1 MAMNGSFAGGL
12 ADGLRNGVVIGRAYE
27 DSAEARRKRELEKK
41 LAAAMQGNPGEPPA
55 PEGPGLQQ
63 IDVAQPV
70 DVGTQGR
77 GDVVGLQPIAMP
89 GQNTAGAGG
98 AASAGTA
105 FGAEL
110 SGGSGWDQAL
120 VGLDTAVRR
129 SDAQGAPAQKKSPG
143 SVDYLDASDF
153 GQVADG
159 LTRAYRK
166 ALELGEPGRAMQLL
180 ADREKFVG
188 QHREQAFNAAQSRYQ
203 LTGDPNSY
211 VPFVNRFMPGGI
223 EVTSIDKRAEQA
235 GGAPVYDFVG
245 VDTATGKPVQQPI
258 SEFMLQSFVRS
269 VSDPKAQQAM
279 VAQQAKSLWEA
290 EQKRREKQLES
301 QLRSDE
307 ELRKPRVLGKDQT
320 LYVPDGKGGM
330 RVGAEG
336 SEAGKPKMV
345 TSNKD
350 FANHVMRIFKVDSME
365 GLGDDQRKQVSGI
378 IATGENINRLNAG
391 TPEGEVL
398 TAGNLAS
405 LAQQVQAGTADIVP
419 IRLGGRQFGFGVE
432 HEGQLIRLPVSVVPK
447 QVQEKIRARLSAATA
462 SAPGGRPSAGTAQAA
477 PSAATAAAGPAGTS
491 VGAGPSSAPALGGSS
506 SGHDADR
513 PEGVQL
519 DAARAQ
525 LHQAEAVVR
534 QLRTKPPGLKAGPE
548 ARARHVALLRQA
560 ENDVEL
566 ARAAEQAA
574 ADSWARATEG
584 SEITRAAM
592 GRTNGEGVDGQL

>member
-12 ADGLRNGVVIGRAYE
+12 ADGLRNGMAIGQAYDAAKDRKLARDADE
-27 DSAEARRKRELEKK
+27 RRKQVEKEI
-41 LAAAMQGNPGEPPA
+41 AQAMA
-55 PEGPGLQQ
+55 
-63 IDVAQPV
+63 
-70 DVGTQGR
+70 
-77 GDVVGLQPIAMP
+77 
-89 GQNTAGAGG
+89 GQTA
-98 AASAGTA
+98 
-105 FGAEL
+105 E
-110 SGGSGWDQAL
+110 
-120 VGLDTAVRR
+120 
-129 SDAQGAPAQKKSPG
+129 QGAPAGLERVQVAQSVPNGSAMGDTWGLQPVAVGAPAAMDTTPGLDANSVGLADSAPSAFGGAALRQAVSPTIAPSAEKKSPQPA
-143 SVDYLDASDF
+143 DYLGGGEF
-153 GQVADG
+153 GQIADG

-188 QHREQAFNAAQSRYQ
+188 QHREQAFNTAQSRYQ

-223 EVTSIDKRAEQA
+223 EVTSINKRAEQA

-245 VDTATGKPVQQPI
+245 VDTATGKPIQQPI
-258 SEFMLQSFVRS
+258 SEFMLQSFVRT
-269 VSDPKAQQAM
+269 VSDPTAQQAM
-279 VAQQAKSLWEA
+279 VAQQAKLLWEA
-290 EQKRREKQLES
+290 EQKRRDKLLDS

-320 LYVPDGKGGM
+320 LYMPDGKGGM

-398 TAGNLAS
+398 TPGNLAA
-405 LAQQVQAGTADIVP
+405 LAQQVQGGTADIVP
-419 IRLGGRQFGFGVE
+419 ISLGDRQFGFGVE

-447 QVQEKIRARLSAATA
+447 QVQEQIRARLMEGGTSRPGGPAGPGAKTPAQPNTAAANPGRMPGTPAPA
-462 SAPGGRPSAGTAQAA
+462 SAPARQ
-477 PSAATAAAGPAGTS
+477 
-491 VGAGPSSAPALGGSS
+491 VEE
-506 SGHDADR
+506 R

-525 LHQAEAVVR
+525 LHQAEALVR
-534 QLRTKPPGLKAGPE
+534 QLRTRPPGMKAGAE
-548 ARARHVALLRQA
+548 ARAKHAALLQQA
-560 ENDVEL
+560 ERDVEL
-566 ARAAEQAA
+566 ARTAEQAA